1 MNLGK
6 KAVTPRGDGF
16 LNKLEERLELS
27 KEIDNNSL

>member
-16 LNKLEERLELS
+16 LNTEEDCFGRL
-27 KEIDNNSL
+27 KERDDNSF